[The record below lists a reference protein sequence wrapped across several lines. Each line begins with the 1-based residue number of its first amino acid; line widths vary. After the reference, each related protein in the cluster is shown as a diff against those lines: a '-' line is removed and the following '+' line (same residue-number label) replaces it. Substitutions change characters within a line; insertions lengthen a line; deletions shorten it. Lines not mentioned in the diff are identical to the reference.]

1 MRILQVGDLLSGINC
16 FAPFGLAESWDNVGL
31 LIGKSDRAVR
41 SVLLGLDPTL
51 SLLEEALNRGADT
64 LITHHPCIFHPL
76 SSVNTATPSGAFLE
90 RALEQ
95 KINVIACHTNFDNA
109 VQGVSDALAERLGLS
124 GLRPLHP
131 VGFSGITGVGLGRI
145 GTFSVPLSFPEFLE
159 RVIDV
164 LGTDG
169 VHVAGQPP
177 REIKTVALC
186 GGSGSEFAEDALHS
200 GADIYLSAEIKHST
214 ARWAEEAGFC
224 IIDGTHYGTEQPA
237 VALLADKLR
246 ALAQEK
252 DWDLNVLQADS
263 ERPVFHLF
271 LKKIPLRDNY

>member
-1 MRILQVGDLLSGINC
+1 MRILQVEDLLSGINC

-31 LIGKSDRAVR
+31 LIGKPDRMVR
-41 SVLLGLDPTL
+41 SLLLGLDPTL
-51 SLLEEALNRGADT
+51 SLLDEALNRGADT

-76 SSVNTATPSGAFLE
+76 SSVNTATPTGAFLE

-109 VQGVSDALAERLGLS
+109 VKGVSDALAERLGLS
-124 GLRPLHP
+124 GLRPLHA
-131 VGFSGITGVGLGRI
+131 VGFSGITGVGLGRV
-145 GTFSVPLSFPEFLE
+145 GDFPAPLTFPEFLE
-159 RVIDV
+159 RVFAV
-164 LGTDG
+164 LGIDG
-169 VHVAGQPP
+169 AHVAGQPP
-177 REIKTVALC
+177 SAVKTVALC

-200 GADIYLSAEIKHST
+200 GADVYLSAEIKHST
-214 ARWAEEAGFC
+214 ARWAEEVGFC

-252 DWDLNVLQADS
+252 GWDLNILQTNS
-263 ERPVFHLF
+263 ERPVFKFMH
-271 LKKIPLRDNY
+271 KENTITE